1 MFAPTRFMLGLLLS
15 APLLMGGVSHAATL
29 TLDEALRRTRAGN
42 PSLRAAGHDVAAARA
57 RQQDARRA
65 PNPALSGALEN
76 FGGDLG
82 SDRSEAAVTLEQ
94 TIELG
99 GDRPARGNLAAAASA
114 VAAADRDVFALEL
127 EAVTVE
133 RFCDAWVQQERL
145 VRLREAARFA
155 TVAAT
160 AAAERLRSG
169 AAPAHEE
176 SRARAFLAMR
186 EIERDRTERDLAAA
200 RRRLALQWS
209 DDASAFDSLAL
220 APVGAPAVP
229 PWDTLAARLALHP
242 ETRRGEAERQRESEQ
257 LRLARAQRVPDV
269 TLGAGY
275 RRLAEVPGAGFLV
288 TLSLPLPIRG
298 PGAGAVGAAL
308 AMRSATEARTS
319 AVRARALA
327 ELRAAHE
334 RLSAAMTA
342 NREVRSRVLPAAEE
356 ALRTL
361 TASFRSG
368 RFSYLEIQEGQRGLL
383 EAQTLYI
390 ETTAEVWRAR
400 LELERWI
407 GVPLVERGAGE
418 QEIR

>member
-1 MFAPTRFMLGLLLS
+1 MFAPKRFMLGLLLS
-15 APLLMGGVSHAATL
+15 APLLMGGVTHAATL
-29 TLDEALRRTRAGN
+29 QLDEALRRTRAGN
-42 PSLRAAGHDVAAARA
+42 PALRAAGHDVAAARA
-57 RQQDARRA
+57 RERDARRA
-65 PNPALSGALEN
+65 PSPALTGALEN

-82 SDRSEAAVTLEQ
+82 GDRSEAVATLGQ

-99 GDRPARGNLAAAASA
+99 GDRPARGDLAAAVTA
-114 VAAADRDVFALEL
+114 VAAAERDVFSLEL

-133 RFCDAWVQQERL
+133 RFCEAWLLQERL

-155 TVAAT
+155 AVAAA

-176 SRARAFLAMR
+176 ARARAFLAMR
-186 EIERDRTERDLAAA
+186 EIERDRTERDLATA

-209 DDASAFDSLAL
+209 DDAVEFDLLVL
-220 APVGAPAVP
+220 APVGAPVVP
-229 PWDTLAARLALHP
+229 PWDSLAASVARHP
-242 ETRRGEAERQRESEQ
+242 QTRRGEAERQREHEQ
-257 LRLARAQRVPDV
+257 LRLAHAQRVPDV
-269 TLGAGY
+269 TLGAGV

-298 PGAGAVGAAL
+298 PGQGAIGAAL
-308 AMRSATEARTS
+308 ATRSATEARTS
-319 AVRARALA
+319 AARARALA

-334 RLSAAMTA
+334 RLSTA
-342 NREVRSRVLPAAEE
+342 LASNREVRSRVLPAAQE

-383 EAQTLYI
+383 EAQTLDL

-407 GVPLVERGAGE
+407 GAPLVELSPGQ